1 MGGTLRAAH
10 RGMRLNGL
18 NPNESERIEETTMID
33 PETGRPL
40 PKPESHVF
48 TATRMFG
55 PDLVHHAVVV
65 DPADFDRLRLFGL
78 RIRRDLGR
86 HYDRTNEILYSS
98 QRRDAFERYRFDDGL
113 EVVEHES
120 LNSFFKAIGYS
131 WSRNAYRAVEQL
143 PLAA

>member
-1 MGGTLRAAH
+1 
-10 RGMRLNGL
+10 
-18 NPNESERIEETTMID
+18 MID

-55 PDLVHHAVVV
+55 PDLAHHAVVV
-65 DPADFDRLRLFGL
+65 APADFDRLRLFGL
-78 RIRRDLGR
+78 KIRGDLGR

-98 QRRDAFERYRFDDGL
+98 ERRDAFERYRFDDGL
-113 EVVEHES
+113 EIVEHES
-120 LNSFFKAIGYS
+120 LNAFFKAIGYS
-131 WSRNAYRAVEQL
+131 WSRNAYRAAEQL